1 VLLNEPAVT
10 VLKRVVL
17 ILSNIQLTY
26 VLTKFI
32 VLPNKFIVVVSECVV
47 LVTGIFQLNYVC

>member
-1 VLLNEPAVT
+1 MLLNEPAVT